1 MWRWEHYTEHT
12 HAGYWLIHIALIT
25 ILTRITLLSFSCSHS
40 YGHVTSTH
48 THLHFAAGK
57 HSFIHKYWC
66 SFVLI
71 MFFSSLKLLK
81 LYHCSQVLD
90 GLMCTFCKIKE
101 TPIAVTRETVQVWM
115 PCTRKVTLL
124 FTRVVKGIDASAS
137 KTDTYSK
144 GLFKK
149 TLTYNLCFHSGM
161 RTCCP
166 QLRCLWK
173 CGFKTK
179 TSSVRVIVDVS
190 PSMLTHLK
198 TDDAILSFP
207 SLYYRHFCVFL

>member
-1 MWRWEHYTEHT
+1 MRTLYRTHT
-12 HAGYWLIHIALIT
+12 CRVLIDPYCTDHHIDPDNLVIFFLLTLIW
-25 ILTRITLLSFSCSHS
+25 TRYFH
-40 YGHVTSTH
+40 TH

-57 HSFIHKYWC
+57 HSFTHKYWC

-90 GLMCTFCKIKE
+90 GLMCTFCEIKE
-101 TPIAVTRETVQVWM
+101 TTTAVTRETVQVWM

-149 TLTYNLCFHSGM
+149 TLTYNLCLWGHAVLSSGVYENVVLKQK
-161 RTCCP
+161 RP
-166 QLRCLWK
+166 
-173 CGFKTK
+173 
-179 TSSVRVIVDVS
+179 
-190 PSMLTHLK
+190 PSR
-198 TDDAILSFP
+198 S
-207 SLYYRHFCVFL
+207 